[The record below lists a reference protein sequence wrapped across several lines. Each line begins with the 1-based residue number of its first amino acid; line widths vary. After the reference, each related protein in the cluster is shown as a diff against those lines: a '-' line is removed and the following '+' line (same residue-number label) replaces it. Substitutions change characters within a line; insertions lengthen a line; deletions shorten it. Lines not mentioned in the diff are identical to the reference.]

1 MDITPLKLSGVFR
14 IDLQRHTDERG
25 FFARSF
31 CTDEMIEYG
40 LVAEFPQS
48 NVSFNS
54 ISGTLRGMHFRRPP
68 FGEAKMVRCTSGSI
82 FDVVIDLRPE
92 SETFCQFES
101 ITLSSQNRTALY
113 VPPGFAHGFQT
124 LENDTEILYFMGA
137 KYNPEHETGV
147 RWDDPAFAI
156 KWPLP
161 VSSIIERDANYPSFH
176 VKGIL

>member
-1 MDITPLKLSGVFR
+1 MDITPLKLSGVFC
-14 IDLQRHTDERG
+14 INLQRHSDERG

-31 CTDEMIEYG
+31 CTDEMTEYG

-54 ISGTLRGMHFRRPP
+54 MSGTLRGMHFRRPP

-113 VPPGFAHGFQT
+113 VSPGFAHGFQT
-124 LENDTEILYFMGA
+124 LENDTEILYYMGA
-137 KYNPEHETGV
+137 KYNPEYETGV
-147 RWDDPAFAI
+147 RWDDNAFAI

-161 VSSIIERDANYPSFH
+161 VSSIDERDANYPNFQ
-176 VKGIL
+176 VKGAL